1 MPDRE
6 KVIEWADKCTSPV
19 HESEDCNECP
29 YHLNHEGFYS
39 CIECLMRDIVA
50 ILKEQEPKTPIHIH
64 EEYPEH
70 DWETDEDGN
79 IDEWAMS
86 DGFHNG
92 PVCKRCYHSFCIHC
106 EPSKFNNG
114 NGPCVIDE
122 YKCPKCGCILQKGTK
137 FCSECGQAV
146 KWE

>member
-70 DWETDEDGN
+70 DWETDEKGEVDDCAWGQ
-79 IDEWAMS
+79 EYC
-86 DGFHNG
+86 NG
-92 PVCKRCYHSFCIHC
+92 PMCKRCYYSFCIHC
-106 EPSKFNNG
+106 EPNG
-114 NGPCVIDE
+114 WHKKPCIVDFF
-122 YKCPKCGCILQKGTK
+122 KCPNCGEKISKNTK
-137 FCSECGQAV
+137 FCDNCGQAV
-146 KWE
+146 KWEWL